1 MRQCANLFTLL
12 VKLLK
17 YGQVSLDVMSNTKY
31 TRFAI
36 FVISAAILGSTAMI
50 VNPGRMAY
58 AQDNA
63 TATVDSE
70 GIIKSLKAKHAA
82 LSALGEDGDRELL
95 SKIKDM
101 DAKEAGQTALA
112 LNIIRALQEYRAVE
126 EAP

>member
-1 MRQCANLFTLL
+1 MKQNANMLMIL

-17 YGQVSLDVMSNTKY
+17 YARVSSDVMSNTKY

-63 TATVDSE
+63 TATVDAD

-82 LSALGEDGDRELL
+82 LSALSEDGDRELL
-95 SKIKDM
+95 QKIKDM
-101 DAKEAGQTALA
+101 DGKEAAQTALA
-112 LNIIRALQEYRAVE
+112 LNIIRALQEYKAVE
-126 EAP
+126 EGQ

>member
-1 MRQCANLFTLL
+1 MT
-12 VKLLK
+12 
-17 YGQVSLDVMSNTKY
+17 NTKY
-31 TRFAI
+31 TRITI
-36 FVISAAILGSTAMI
+36 FVIAAAILGTTAMV

-63 TATVDSE
+63 TATMDTD

-82 LSALGEDGDRELL
+82 LSALAEDGDRELL

-101 DAKEAGQTALA
+101 DAKEAAQTALA
-112 LNIIRALQEYRAVE
+112 LNIIRALQEYKAVE

>member
-1 MRQCANLFTLL
+1 MRVCHQIL

-17 YGQVSLDVMSNTKY
+17 YAKMSLDLMSNTKY

-95 SKIKDM
+95 SKLKDM
-101 DAKEAGQTALA
+101 DAKEAAQTALA
-112 LNIIRALQEYRAVE
+112 LNIIRALQEYKAVE
-126 EAP
+126 AQ

>member
-1 MRQCANLFTLL
+1 M
-12 VKLLK
+12 
-17 YGQVSLDVMSNTKY
+17 SIDVMSNTKY
-31 TRFAI
+31 TRIAI
-36 FVISAAILGSTAMI
+36 FVISAAILGSTAMV

-63 TATVDSE
+63 TATMDTD
-70 GIIKSLKAKHAA
+70 GIIKSLKAKHKA

-101 DAKEAGQTALA
+101 DAKEAAQTALA

-126 EAP
+126 QAP

>member
-1 MRQCANLFTLL
+1 MKQNANMLMIL

-17 YGQVSLDVMSNTKY
+17 YARVSSDVMSNTKY

-63 TATVDSE
+63 TATVDTD

-82 LSALGEDGDRELL
+82 LSALSEDGDRELL
-95 SKIKDM
+95 QKIKDM
-101 DAKEAGQTALA
+101 DGKEAAQTALA
-112 LNIIRALQEYRAVE
+112 LNIIRALQEYKAVE
-126 EAP
+126 EGQ